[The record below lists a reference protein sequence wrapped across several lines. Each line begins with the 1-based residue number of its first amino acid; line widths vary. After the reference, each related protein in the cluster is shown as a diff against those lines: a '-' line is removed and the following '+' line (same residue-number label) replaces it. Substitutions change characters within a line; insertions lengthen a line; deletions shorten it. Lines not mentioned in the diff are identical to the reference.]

1 MDLENL
7 KRASRIHSE
16 VERLNKVADKLS
28 NGCCPR
34 VRVYAGQSDDTW
46 VDLDDKALLADILR
60 VFDDHIES
68 LLEEAK
74 SL

>member
-1 MDLENL
+1 M
-7 KRASRIHSE
+7 KRASRIHGE

-28 NGCCPR
+28 NGGRPR
-34 VRVYAGQSDDTW
+34 VRVYASLGDDTW
-46 VDLDDKALLADILR
+46 VDLDDKALLTDILR
-60 VFDDHIES
+60 VIDDHIES

>member
-1 MDLENL
+1 M
-7 KRASRIHSE
+7 KRASRIHGE

-28 NGCCPR
+28 NGCAPR
-34 VRVYAGQSDDTW
+34 VRVYASQGDDTW
-46 VDLDDKALLADILR
+46 VDLDDKALLTDILR
-60 VFDDHIES
+60 VIDDHIES